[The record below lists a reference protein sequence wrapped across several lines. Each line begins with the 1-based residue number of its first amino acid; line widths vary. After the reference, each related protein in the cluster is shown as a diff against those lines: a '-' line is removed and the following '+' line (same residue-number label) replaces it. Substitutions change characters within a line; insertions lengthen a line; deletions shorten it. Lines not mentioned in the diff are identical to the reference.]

1 MDARRPIVP
10 FPFHR
15 MNNRMNKGP
24 PVNMINH
31 PQYGLDSHGP
41 QNLEIKSKRMAVSW
55 RDDTLF
61 YVPDR
66 TGKQGVCILEPSMQP
81 GQEYFEAEIVSTGR
95 WGAIRIGLAPPD
107 HSLEV
112 HLGIEGNS
120 VAFSVDDSA
129 VYGQDQT
136 VTLQC
141 RACKPGDKI
150 GVGIKFGENYMEGA
164 DEKCPVVFTLNG
176 KEIHRRDVVIP
187 FKGLCPAVSM
197 ASQGQMVRFKA
208 RCDWSSQEE
217 EMVIDS
223 CEDDWARL
231 HDVTVH
237 GQILAY
243 AGRGKTIADVGLA
256 QAKKPLSPT
265 NHYFELEIID
275 PGKNCYIAIGL
286 AKKDYPKKRHPGWN
300 YGSIAYHADD
310 GKIFKGSGVGDSFGP
325 RCHKG
330 DIMGC
335 GIMFPRDY
343 IMDSDEGESDNE
355 EVNSV
360 VKAWPDREPFNRLNQ
375 LDRIA
380 QDNFAIDVY
389 DLSEDEYDDYLSE
402 EEEYELQ
409 IDGVQQGGKVQ
420 VHVFFTRN
428 GTTIGRREVHIPAS
442 GFYPTIG
449 MLSLDEKVRVDLRPL
464 SG

>member
-1 MDARRPIVP
+1 MDARRPQVP
-10 FPFHR
+10 FPLHR
-15 MNNRMNKGP
+15 MYPRLVKGP
-24 PVNMINH
+24 PVNMIQT
-31 PQYGLDSHGP
+31 PYTIDSPSP
-41 QNLEIKSKRMAVSW
+41 QNIEIKSKRMAVSW

-120 VAFSVDDSA
+120 IAFSVDDSTI
-129 VYGQDQT
+129 YGEDLKT
-136 VTLQC
+136 PLQC
-141 RACKPGDKI
+141 KACKPGDKI
-150 GVGIKFGENYMEGA
+150 GVGIKFSENYMEGA

-176 KEIHRRDVVIP
+176 KEIHRQDVVIP
-187 FKGLCPAVSM
+187 YKGLCPAVSM
-197 ASQGQMVRFKA
+197 ASPSQMVRFKA
-208 RCDWSSQEE
+208 RCDWLSQEE

-223 CEDDWARL
+223 CEDEWARL

-256 QAKKPLSPT
+256 QARKPLSPM

-343 IMDSDEGESDNE
+343 CMDSDDAESDNE
-355 EVNSV
+355 EVNV
-360 VKAWPDREPFNRLNQ
+360 VKAWQEREPFNRLNQ

-389 DLSEDEYDDYLSE
+389 DLSEDEYEDYLSE
-402 EEEYELQ
+402 EEEYEENV
-409 IDGVQQGGKVQ
+409 DRVQQGTKVQ
-420 VHVFFTRN
+420 VFFTRN
-428 GTTIGRREVHIPAS
+428 GTTIGRREVNLPPL
-442 GFYPTIG
+442 GFYATIG